1 MDLTDSE
8 VLFLFTHV
16 CLSVTMLQHLLHE
29 TVASFFTK
37 LSEYNAHGIW
47 IC

>member
-16 CLSVTMLQHLLHE
+16 CLSVTMYLLHE
-29 TVASFFTK
+29 TVASLFTK